1 MYFIFKNFFKLFLKQ
16 TSSSVYRNSQ
26 ENNDEPHSNEY
37 LQQRDGD
44 LVLPFPAKKKALL
57 GEMNGS
63 RSGSEH
69 VQEKPGISSRI
80 RNQGRKEDG
89 EDHLLTKMCQKDL
102 GTNLKRSP
110 G

>member
-1 MYFIFKNFFKLFLKQ
+1 M
-16 TSSSVYRNSQ
+16 YRNSQ

-37 LQQRDGD
+37 LRQKDGD
-44 LVLPFPAKKKALL
+44 LVMPFPTKKKALL

-63 RSGSEH
+63 GSGSEH

-89 EDHLLTKMCQKDL
+89 EDNLFTKTCQKDL
-102 GTNLKRSP
+102 GANLKRSP